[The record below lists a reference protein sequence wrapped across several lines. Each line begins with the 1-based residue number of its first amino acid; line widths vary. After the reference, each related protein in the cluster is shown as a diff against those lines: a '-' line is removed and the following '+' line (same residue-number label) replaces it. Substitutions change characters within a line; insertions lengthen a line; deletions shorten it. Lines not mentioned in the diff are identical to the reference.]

1 MKYILLSNLLICCFA
16 LTRCAQ
22 RAETKNNTKIDQI
35 FRQFDST
42 NNPGCAV
49 AVIQNGKV
57 IHNKGYGLANLEYD
71 IPITST
77 SVFDIA
83 SVSKQFAGLAI
94 STLIQEGKINLDD
107 DIRKYI
113 PEVPDFGKTITIRH
127 LVHHTSGLRD
137 WPSTLRAAGWRWDET
152 FSFADILRMVKQQKE
167 LDFIPGERYSY
178 SNTGYNLLAVLVE
191 KVSGKSFKQWTLEN
205 IFQPLGMNSSAFLD
219 DASRVIK
226 NMAYS
231 YFPADSGYSK
241 ASTALTAVGSSSLF
255 TSVDDLI
262 IWVLHFNNQIREKD
276 PVYLRM
282 LDKGLLN
289 NKDTVHYGFGLG
301 LDKRGPYQLIS
312 HTGGWAGY
320 RTVITNYPEVDL
332 SIIILANRSDFNP
345 SNYGNQIADLFIEPI
360 GNNTSLADTIQ
371 KLPPVSLDTNLAKK
385 YTGMFKLGN
394 GWYVTLTLEN
404 GQMMTQANG
413 ESKFPMTPKS
423 PADFWIDAYGASM
436 KFLTNQDGGVDTLI
450 YKTNRAPRI
459 NPLVPGADQMNI
471 YAGIYSSEEL
481 STAYNIDTDGQK
493 LWLHHFRLGDMELM
507 PDPVTPGL
515 FNSDLGRIE
524 FDQVNGK
531 ITGLRLSGGRIRNIR
546 FERK

>member
-1 MKYILLSNLLICCFA
+1 MKYILLSNLLICCLA
-16 LTRCAQ
+16 LTRCGQ
-22 RAETKNNTKIDQI
+22 QVENNNTKIDQI
-35 FRQFDST
+35 FSQFDST
-42 NNPGCAV
+42 NSPGCAV
-49 AVIQNGKV
+49 AVIHKGKV

-71 IPITST
+71 IPITSKT
-77 SVFDIA
+77 IFDIA

-94 STLIQEGKINLDD
+94 SQLVEEGKIKLDD

-113 PEVPDFGKTITIRH
+113 PEVPDFGKTITIQH

-178 SNTGYNLLAVLVE
+178 SNTGYNLLAVVVE
-191 KVSGKSFKQWTLEN
+191 KVSSKSFKQWTQEN
-205 IFQPLGMNSSAFLD
+205 IFQPLDMNSSAFLD
-219 DASRVIK
+219 DASRIIK

-231 YFPADSGYSK
+231 YFLADSGYSK
-241 ASTALTAVGSSSLF
+241 AFTALTAVGSSSLF

-262 IWVLHFNNQIREKD
+262 IWVLHFNKQIREKD

-282 LDKGLLN
+282 LEKGLLN
-289 NKDTVHYGFGLG
+289 NNDTVHYGYGLG
-301 LDKRGPYQLIS
+301 LDKRGTHQLIS

-345 SNYGNQIADLFIEPI
+345 SNYAHQIADLFIDPV
-360 GNNTSLADTIQ
+360 GNITTPADTIQ
-371 KLPPVSLDTNLAKK
+371 KLPQVSLDTTLAKK
-385 YTGMFKLGN
+385 YTGMFQLGN
-394 GWYVTLTLEN
+394 GWFVTLTLEN

-413 ESKFPMTPKS
+413 ESKFPMTPKT
-423 PADFWIDAYGASM
+423 PEDFWIYAYGASM
-436 KFLTNQDGGVDTLI
+436 KFLTNGDGAVDTLI
-450 YKTNRAPRI
+450 YKTIRAPRI
-459 NPLVPGADQMNI
+459 NPLMPTLEQLIA
-471 YAGIYSSEEL
+471 YSGIYSSEEL
-481 STAYNIDTDGQK
+481 STAYSIDSDGQK

-515 FNSDLGRIE
+515 FSSDLGRIE

-546 FERK
+546 FEKK